1 MTVFVFF
8 FFKQKTAY
16 EMRMS
21 DWSSDVCSSDLVTT
35 AYDAVTGREIWR
47 YDPQVPRRFGGFA
60 CCDINSRGVAAWK
73 GKIFIATLDGRLIAL
88 DARTGKPMWSQQT
101 LDPGWAYTI
110 TGAPRVDRKSTRLNS
125 SH

>member
-1 MTVFVFF
+1 MIRRPPRSTRTDTLFP
-8 FFKQKTAY
+8 Y
-16 EMRMS
+16 
-21 DWSSDVCSSDLVTT
+21 TT
-35 AYDAVTGREIWR
+35 LFRS
-47 YDPQVPRRFGGFA
+47 QVPRRFGGFA

-110 TGAPRVDRKSTRLNS
+110 TGAPRVYDGKVIKIGRA
-125 SH
+125 HV